1 MNDTINQVGAGAPAD
16 RLREALAGLLA
27 IVDDS
32 RGVAG
37 YHLNGAIADWDE
49 FPEVE
54 SARAMLAAAPAQAEQ
69 EPVAWMTHHDEPM
82 FFSAEKEAAAYCDN
96 DESPIPLYAAPP
108 AHPDASVLSILRDAR
123 ESVRYHKGMQIG
135 HEAGKQ
141 HAADLAANLVA
152 PGLMDGLVHLVDL
165 AHHAPVALDL

>member
-1 MNDTINQVGAGAPAD
+1 MNDTINQVGAGAPAE

-49 FPEVE
+49 FPEVAE
-54 SARAMLAAAPAQAEQ
+54 ARDALVELERMKAAAPAVQA
-69 EPVAWMTHHDEPM
+69 EPVAWQLRLLGCRVM
-82 FFSAEKEAAAYCDN
+82 FEVEFPSWAEGDDMYE
-96 DESPIPLYAAPP
+96 IRPLYAAPP
-108 AHPDASVLSILRDAR
+108 AKPDASVLSILRDAR

-135 HEAGKQ
+135 HKAGKQ
-141 HAADLAANLVA
+141 HAAELAALIERIDA
-152 PGLMDGLVHLVDL
+152 AL
-165 AHHAPVALDL
+165 AGKGGKA